1 MSTTT
6 ADFNTPVFE
15 PSGSATRRRR
25 GPSLWSRFHKAMQAN
40 GEARAR
46 RMIAAHFAFR
56 TDAELLGYGL
66 TPADIKR
73 LRG

>member
-1 MSTTT
+1 MSTTA

-15 PSGSATRRRR
+15 PSGSATRRRP
-25 GPSLWSRFHKAMQAN
+25 GPSLWARFTRAMQVN

-56 TDAELLGYGL
+56 SDAELLDYGL
-66 TPADIKR
+66 SQADIKR